1 MTQQTVLAIIQKYVS
16 TTKALRAN
24 TAMFTAMLAER
35 SVQDEALQ
43 RLWQE
48 RDELYDQWYNAAV
61 CLRGM
66 PEGYAA
72 LAIYEMEQ
80 LQDM

>member
-1 MTQQTVLAIIQKYVS
+1 MTQQTVLAIIQNYVS

-24 TAMFTAMLAER
+24 TAMFKAMLAER

-43 RLWQE
+43 RLWKE

-61 CLRGM
+61 CLREM
-66 PEGYAA
+66 PEEYAA